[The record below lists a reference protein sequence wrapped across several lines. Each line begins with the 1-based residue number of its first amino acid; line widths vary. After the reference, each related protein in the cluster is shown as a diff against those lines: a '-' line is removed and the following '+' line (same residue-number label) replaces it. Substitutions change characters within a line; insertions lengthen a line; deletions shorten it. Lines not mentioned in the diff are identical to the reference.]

1 VQQNRDADLF
11 TKNYVWGNL
20 LLRHGFTKHH
30 LPDSCPDCYTVED
43 FCNDHRM
50 GTFVLGTGDH
60 AVTVVDGDYYDSFD
74 SGQMIPIVYYRKEA

>member
-1 VQQNRDADLF
+1 
-11 TKNYVWGNL
+11 
-20 LLRHGFTKHH
+20 
-30 LPDSCPDCYTVED
+30 
-43 FCNDHRM
+43 M